1 MKMKET
7 VNDSILLKHVLAH
20 SFDEIFI
27 ANASG
32 VVLYTSQSTEKVF
45 GIPSDQIVHYNIFD
59 LEKQGIFS
67 PSVIANVLRT
77 SKKDTFIQETKHGR
91 KLIISGYPIYDSS
104 GELAGAMSVSRDVTE
119 FEYLKK
125 ENEQVA
131 KALQSYQ
138 KEIAELKKQ
147 AVNTFLHRNSK
158 MDKVFDVAS
167 RVAKLG
173 VTVLLEGESGVGKNH
188 IAQMIHQMSDRE
200 NNPFIEVNCGA
211 IPESLFESELFGYE
225 EGAFTGSKK
234 GGKKGYFEAAGEGTL
249 FLDEI
254 GELPMNLQVKL
265 LSVLQ
270 NQTLMRV
277 GGSKKIEVKCRIIC
291 ATNQNLENLIKE
303 RKFREDLYYRINVVK
318 IEIPPLRERK
328 EEIIPLIYEITEEMN
343 RKYSMTKYF
352 TPRMIAWLNQQSW
365 PGNVREWRYYIEKKV
380 ITSSSNEIEPEEE
393 EEGNCNVI
401 SLDSKELLLDDYI
414 ETFEKEYINRMF
426 QKYPSSIKL
435 AEKLGISQSTA
446 NRKIRKYVQNYSH
459 S

>member
-1 MKMKET
+1 MKGT
-7 VNDSILLKHVLAH
+7 LNDSILLNYVLAH

-32 VVLYTSQSTEKVF
+32 MVLYTSQSTEKVF
-45 GIPSDQIVHYNIFD
+45 GIPCDQIVHHNIFD
-59 LEKQGIFS
+59 LEKKGIFS

-77 SKKDTFIQETKHGR
+77 KKKDTFIQETKHGR

-104 GELAGAMSVSRDVTE
+104 GELTGAMSVSRDVTE

-147 AVNTFLHRNSK
+147 SVNTFLLRNRK
-158 MDKVFDVAS
+158 MEKVFDVAS

-173 VTVLLEGESGVGKNH
+173 VTVLLDGESGVGKNH

-200 NNPFIEVNCGA
+200 KNPFIEVNCGA

-270 NQTLMRV
+270 NQTLMRL
-277 GGSKKIEVKCRIIC
+277 GGRKKIEVKCRIIC

-343 RKYSMTKYF
+343 RKYRMTKYF

-365 PGNVREWRYYIEKKV
+365 PGNVRELRNYIEKKV
-380 ITSSSNEIEPEEE
+380 ITSSSNEIEFEEE
-393 EEGNCNVI
+393 DEGDGNVM
-401 SLDSKELLLDDYI
+401 SLNSKELLLDDYI
-414 ETFEKEYINRMF
+414 ETLEKEYINRMF

-446 NRKIRKYVQNYSH
+446 NRKIRKYVQKGSH
-459 S
+459 Y

>member
-1 MKMKET
+1 MNLT
-7 VNDSILLKHVLAH
+7 LDDSILLKHILEH

-27 ANASG
+27 ADASG
-32 VVLYTSQSTEKVF
+32 MVLYTSQSTEKVF
-45 GIPSDQIVHYNIFD
+45 GIPSEQIVNHNIFE
-59 LEKQGIFS
+59 LENQGMFS

-77 SKKDTFIQETKHGR
+77 QKKDTLIQETKHNR
-91 KLIISGYPIYDSS
+91 KLIISGYPIYDST
-104 GELAGAMSVSRDVTE
+104 GELVGALSVSRDVTE

-131 KALQSYQ
+131 KALKLYQ
-138 KEIAELKKQ
+138 EEIAKLKKQ
-147 AVNTFLHRNSK
+147 AANPFFLRNSK
-158 MDKVFDVAS
+158 MEKVFDIVS
-167 RVAKLG
+167 KVTNLS

-188 IAQMIHQMSDRE
+188 IAHMIHQMSTKE
-200 NNPFIEVNCGA
+200 NHPFIEVNCGA

-270 NQTLMRV
+270 NQTLMRL
-277 GGSKKIEVKCRIIC
+277 GGSKKVEVKCRIIC
-291 ATNQNLENLIKE
+291 ATNQNLEILIKE

-328 EEIIPLIYEITEEMN
+328 EEIIPLIYKITEEMN
-343 RKYSMTKYF
+343 RKYEMNKHF
-352 TPRMIAWLNQQSW
+352 TPAMIAWLSQQIW
-365 PGNVREWRYYIEKKV
+365 PGNVRELRNYIEKKI
-380 ITSSSNEIEPEEE
+380 ITSSGIEIGIEVEDEEDQNKMITESNEMTL
-393 EEGNCNVI
+393 N
-401 SLDSKELLLDDYI
+401 DYI
-414 ETFEKEYINRMF
+414 ETIEKEYIVRMY
-426 QKYPSSIKL
+426 QKFPSSIKL

-446 NRKIRKYVQNYSH
+446 NRKIRKYVDGGSQF
-459 S
+459 

>member
-1 MKMKET
+1 MNLT
-7 VNDSILLKHVLAH
+7 LDDSILLKHILEH

-27 ANASG
+27 ADASG
-32 VVLYTSQSTEKVF
+32 MVLYTSQSTEKVF
-45 GIPSDQIVHYNIFD
+45 GIPSEQIVNHNIFE
-59 LEKQGIFS
+59 LENQGMFS

-77 SKKDTFIQETKHGR
+77 QKKDTLIQETKHNR
-91 KLIISGYPIYDSS
+91 KLIISGYLIYDST
-104 GELAGAMSVSRDVTE
+104 GELVGALSVSRDVTE

-131 KALQSYQ
+131 KALKLYQ
-138 KEIAELKKQ
+138 EEIAKLKKQ
-147 AVNTFLHRNSK
+147 AANPFFLRNSK
-158 MDKVFDVAS
+158 MEKVFDIVS
-167 RVAKLG
+167 KVTNLS

-188 IAQMIHQMSDRE
+188 IAHMIHQMSTKE
-200 NNPFIEVNCGA
+200 NHPFIEVNCGA

-270 NQTLMRV
+270 NQTLMRL
-277 GGSKKIEVKCRIIC
+277 GGSKKVEVKCRIIC
-291 ATNQNLENLIKE
+291 ATNQNLEILIKE

-328 EEIIPLIYEITEEMN
+328 EEIIPLIYKITEEMN
-343 RKYSMTKYF
+343 RKYEMNKHF
-352 TPRMIAWLNQQSW
+352 TPAMIAWLSQQIW
-365 PGNVREWRYYIEKKV
+365 PGNVRELRNYIEKKI
-380 ITSSSNEIEPEEE
+380 ITSSGIEIGIEVEDEEDQNKMITESNEMTL
-393 EEGNCNVI
+393 N
-401 SLDSKELLLDDYI
+401 DYI
-414 ETFEKEYINRMF
+414 ETIEKEYIVRMY
-426 QKYPSSIKL
+426 QKFPSSIKL

-446 NRKIRKYVQNYSH
+446 NRKIRKYVDGGSQF
-459 S
+459 